1 MKSATL
7 LRLLQLTWG
16 SPVFHD
22 SFPPAVTT
30 NPRAVLQLIESV
42 HDRTVERLRPVL
54 QLGLPDAHESEFSE
68 LIRQVAPKTTAF
80 CSAIPA
86 GELDS
91 VPYLTAAAVAIATS
105 YWADQSMDR
114 GDDAMITAVY
124 LLNHPERVP
133 NLTKT
138 LASLIHAR
146 LGALRHIEMNAR
158 YLALPEDV
166 PHVVRCIAHDV
177 LFNQAQMRE
186 LSRRYMIEGGGLLFW
201 STNAKR
207 IAELLVADAGLPSA
221 LTPIYAIYRRQRP
234 ELPSL
239 DEIYSHPQIVETL
252 SILNSAVRVFDD
264 FGDRQIDEGRFA
276 EWGALNINVF
286 NQTNPKLL
294 RAFLREAHVK
304 DLAQQET
311 LIAAFQARTTE
322 ADQLI
327 AQTFLRHV
335 RDQVAHLKVYWGP
348 ASTRY
353 AVFLRLAQRVMEAG
367 YVNYLGDIA
376 LAGTRQLDPNKATLT
391 THPESV

>member
-7 LRLLQLTWG
+7 FRLLQMTWG

-30 NPRAVLQLIESV
+30 NPKAVLHLIEAV
-42 HDRTVERLRPVL
+42 HGRSVERLRPVL
-54 QLGLPDAHESEFSE
+54 RVGLPDAAEAELDE

-86 GELDS
+86 GEIEDVNRLS
-91 VPYLTAAAVAIATS
+91 AAAVAIATS

-124 LLNHPERVP
+124 LLNQPDRIP

-146 LGALRHIEMNAR
+146 LGALRHIELNAR
-158 YLALPEDV
+158 HLARPEDV
-166 PHVVRCIAHDV
+166 PHVVRGIAHDV

-186 LSRRYMIEGGGLLFW
+186 LSRRYVIEGGGMLFW
-201 STNAKR
+201 ATHAKE
-207 IAELLVADAGLPSA
+207 IADLLVADAGLPSA
-221 LTPIYAIYRRQRP
+221 LTPIYAIYRQQRP
-234 ELPSL
+234 ELPTL
-239 DEIYSHPQIVETL
+239 DEIYSQPQINNALRV
-252 SILNSAVRVFDD
+252 LNAGVRVFDD
-264 FGDRQIDEGRFA
+264 YGDRQIDEGRFA

-294 RAFLREAHVK
+294 RAFLREAKIIDTV
-304 DLAQQET
+304 QQER
-311 LIAAFQARTTE
+311 LLAAFQAHTPE
-322 ADQLI
+322 ADQVI
-327 AQTFLRHV
+327 TDTFLRHV
-335 RDQVAHLKVYWGP
+335 RDYVAHLKLHWDLAP
-348 ASTRY
+348 RY
-353 AVFLRLAQRVMEAG
+353 SVFLRLAQRVMEAG

-391 THPESV
+391 TQPESV